1 MQFSI
6 RNNVGSLFA
15 HRQLTI
21 NMTGI
26 TKSQQKLA
34 SGLKINNAADDAA
47 GLAVS
52 EKLRTQI
59 QGLDQASKNAQ
70 DAISMIQ
77 VAEAGLEELT
87 TILQRMRVLA
97 IQSANDTLTNEDR
110 RLIQLEITQLL
121 SEVDRMQTTV
131 QFNTKKLLTGEYSE
145 KRSWNVVG
153 NPINC
158 VSNVTSYKMAGPIS
172 NRLNT
177 QIGKLNDNSIVL
189 SSTQNWKEVMYR
201 DGKSEF
207 TGINQYSVDYENGII
222 HFSSAPTNVRINY
235 NYGATNISDAR
246 IAVPVNSKPI
256 ASQIEL
262 SENYT
267 GVYKLG
273 GAIIKPG
280 SNPPVLAGYGDINI
294 VNLFGT
300 SATSLTAGLSL
311 EEVIFKNGVSE
322 FQNKN
327 QFSIDYAKG
336 IIYFAD
342 YEAAVN
348 TSEPYKDIT
357 GEVIKSVAENSTP
370 AKFFLNH
377 NWISS
382 NDKSS
387 VGESGDTSIVFSNTA
402 APATTTRTINV
413 DSSGLTKYSLG
424 SSLISNGGGGVFG
437 VLAKNGDTGVVTLG
451 GALVGWTEVV
461 YNNGGTEFNGLTDTF
476 SVDYETG
483 TIHFSNP
490 APIGGTITYD
500 IYTSA
505 GFNNEVTDPSL
516 VQNMGDYYVNHTTGE
531 VTHLTLDGGTVDYT
545 YRTGVMIMTEIQVG
559 LIEYN
564 NLAFQIGANAY
575 QTLNANIGKLSTHGL
590 KIDTLAAGLRDS
602 LETREG
608 AERAIELLSNAINK
622 VSDTRANLGAY
633 QNRIEHTYNFIG
645 ISREQQQNSES
656 RIRDVDVALEMTEFT
671 KQQILAQVSQ
681 SMLAQA
687 NMMSQLVL
695 QMLK

>member
-1 MQFSI
+1 
-6 RNNVGSLFA
+6 
-15 HRQLTI
+15 
-21 NMTGI
+21 
-26 TKSQQKLA
+26 
-34 SGLKINNAADDAA
+34 
-47 GLAVS
+47 
-52 EKLRTQI
+52 
-59 QGLDQASKNAQ
+59 NAQ

-110 RLIQLEITQLL
+110 KLIQLEITQLL
-121 SEVDRMQTTV
+121 SEIDRMQTTV

-145 KRSWNVVG
+145 KRSWNVAG

-158 VSNVTSYKMAGPIS
+158 VSNVTSYRLAGPIS

-177 QIGKLNDNSIVL
+177 QIGKLNDNSIIL
-189 SSTQNWKEVMYR
+189 SSTQNWKEIAYR

-235 NYGATNISDAR
+235 NYGAQNISNER
-246 IAVPVNSKPI
+246 IAVPVNSKPS

-262 SENYT
+262 GENYT
-267 GVYKLG
+267 GIYKLG
-273 GAIIKPG
+273 GAIIKSG
-280 SNPPVLAGYGDINI
+280 SNPPVLAGFGDINI
-294 VNLFGT
+294 VNLFGNN
-300 SATSLTAGLSL
+300 ATSLTAGLSL

-348 TSEPYKDIT
+348 TSAPSKDIT
-357 GEVIKSVAENSTP
+357 GEVIKSFAETSTP

-424 SSLISNGGGGVFG
+424 SSLISNGGGGV
-437 VLAKNGDTGVVTLG
+437 VTLG
-451 GALVGWTEVV
+451 GAIAGWTEVA
-461 YNNGGTEFNGLTDTF
+461 YDNGGTEFNG
-476 SVDYETG
+476 
-483 TIHFSNP
+483 
-490 APIGGTITYD
+490 
-500 IYTSA
+500 
-505 GFNNEVTDPSL
+505 
-516 VQNMGDYYVNHTTGE
+516 
-531 VTHLTLDGGTVDYT
+531 
-545 YRTGVMIMTEIQVG
+545 
-559 LIEYN
+559 
-564 NLAFQIGANAY
+564 
-575 QTLNANIGKLSTHGL
+575 
-590 KIDTLAAGLRDS
+590 
-602 LETREG
+602 
-608 AERAIELLSNAINK
+608 
-622 VSDTRANLGAY
+622 
-633 QNRIEHTYNFIG
+633 
-645 ISREQQQNSES
+645 
-656 RIRDVDVALEMTEFT
+656 
-671 KQQILAQVSQ
+671 
-681 SMLAQA
+681 
-687 NMMSQLVL
+687 
-695 QMLK
+695 